1 VAFADVG
8 EGLDGRL
15 VLMGREHR
23 SFRSHQCSHHQS
35 HHRASHHHEHSRPSL
50 SPQPMDIPDLPMLI
64 QSLELKPLMMSV
76 DSSGDG
82 GVVERQNLE
91 GNRRCGVG
99 VAERVVLLNG
109 QNVHGRRT
117 DEERSNW

>member
-1 VAFADVG
+1 
-8 EGLDGRL
+8 
-15 VLMGREHR
+15 
-23 SFRSHQCSHHQS
+23 
-35 HHRASHHHEHSRPSL
+35 
-50 SPQPMDIPDLPMLI
+50 MDIPDLPMLI
-64 QSLELKPLMMSV
+64 QSFELKPLMMSV

-91 GNRRCGVG
+91 EEVWCRGGGSCPP
-99 VAERVVLLNG
+99 AG

>member
-1 VAFADVG
+1 
-8 EGLDGRL
+8 
-15 VLMGREHR
+15 
-23 SFRSHQCSHHQS
+23 
-35 HHRASHHHEHSRPSL
+35 
-50 SPQPMDIPDLPMLI
+50 MDIPDLPMLR

-117 DEERSNW
+117 DEERSSGKYIVVFYPLQGEEETLVTSKYPQTQPPSFTCFFSTK